1 MFVSLY
7 QVPIFASIIY
17 EDNSVS
23 LREALWSN
31 IISQSDGWEST
42 PWILIGD
49 FSAIQN
55 QSDSLGTP
63 LWAGHMRSGV

>member
-1 MFVSLY
+1 VSLY

-17 EDNSVS
+17 GDNSVS

-42 PWILIGD
+42 LWILIGD
-49 FSAIQN
+49 FSAIEN
-55 QSDSLGTP
+55 QSDRLGTQ
-63 LWAGHMRSGV
+63 LRGLVK